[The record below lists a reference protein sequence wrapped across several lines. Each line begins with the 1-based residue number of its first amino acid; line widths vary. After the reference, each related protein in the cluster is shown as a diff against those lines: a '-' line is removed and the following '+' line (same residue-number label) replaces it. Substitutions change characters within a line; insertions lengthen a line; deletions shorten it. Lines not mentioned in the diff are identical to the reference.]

1 MRLSVAAL
9 ILLLAGCGGPSR
21 PATVP
26 VSGRVTYQGKPV
38 PLGQIVFYPAKGR
51 PAMGA
56 IGADGSYRLTTFET
70 AGDGATP
77 GRYRVTIQATR
88 TIGGGAR
95 PKSLEEELHGVGS
108 GSGQTVTEWLVPE
121 KYSRQESTPL
131 TAEVKPGSNTIN
143 FDLPGP

>member
-38 PLGQIVFYPAKGR
+38 PLGQIVFYPEKGR
-51 PAMGA
+51 PAMGS
-56 IGADGSYRLTTFET
+56 IGPNGSYRLTTFV
-70 AGDGATP
+70 AGDSAIP

-88 TIGGGAR
+88 TIGGGTR
-95 PKSLEEELHGVGS
+95 PKGLEEELHGVGRS
-108 GSGQTVTEWLVPE
+108 SAKTVTEWLVPE
-121 KYSRQESTPL
+121 TYARQEATPL
-131 TAEVKPGSNTIN
+131 KAEVKPGSNTIN
-143 FDLPGP
+143 FDLPAP